1 MITGTMHSIICKE
14 AGIAEGNQIVEC
26 SIPKPK
32 ANQVQIN
39 VKAVALSVSDFN
51 PFLEKENNGKVSYLT
66 RLMAQNK
73 AFGGD
78 ISGIVTGVGE
88 NVSSLKIG
96 DEVYASI
103 GINGGSSE
111 YVVANANKVFLKPHN
126 LSFEEAAALPTAGI
140 VAMEACKKAKIH
152 SGMEVL
158 IQGASGGV
166 GQLALQIAK
175 AMGANITAVC
185 STRNV
190 DNAYSMG
197 AERVI
202 DYKKEN
208 VSECGCNFDAI
219 LGVNGNVPLATYKK
233 LLKQGGTYIAI
244 GGGQATAGLIAPLY
258 ALGSGKKM
266 TFVMYA
272 SAVYHRHLKTLA
284 HLAEQGK
291 IKPMIEGVYRPNELG
306 STLEMIGKNHAQG
319 KVVLVPN
326 FKDTNAS

>member
-1 MITGTMHSIICKE
+1 MINKTMHSIICKE
-14 AGIAEGNQIVEC
+14 AGTADGIQIVKC

-39 VKAVALSVSDFN
+39 IKAVALSVSDFN
-51 PFLEKENNGKVSYLT
+51 PFLEKENNGKISYPT
-66 RLMAQNK
+66 KLMAQNK

-78 ISGIVTGVGE
+78 ISGIVTEVGK
-88 NVSSLKIG
+88 NVTSLKIG

-103 GINGGSSE
+103 GVNGGSAE
-111 YVVANANKVFLKPHN
+111 YIVANANKVFLKPRN

-140 VAMEACKKAKIH
+140 VAMEACEKAKIH

-190 DNAYSMG
+190 DNAYLMG
-197 AERVI
+197 AKRVI

-208 VSECGCNFDAI
+208 VSDCGCSFDAI
-219 LGVNGNVPLATYKK
+219 LGVNGNVPLSTYKK
-233 LLKQGGTYIAI
+233 LLKRGGTYIAI
-244 GGGQATAGLIAPLY
+244 GGEQATAGLIAPLY

-272 SAVYHRHLKTLA
+272 SAVNHEHLKALA
-284 HLAEQGK
+284 NLAEQGK
-291 IKPMIEGVYRPNELG
+291 IKPMIEGVYQPDELG
-306 STLEMIGKNHAQG
+306 SVLENIGKNHAQG
-319 KVVLVPN
+319 KVVLKPG
-326 FKDTNAS
+326 F

>member
-1 MITGTMHSIICKE
+1 MINGTMHSIICKE
-14 AGIAEGNQIVEC
+14 AGTADGMQIVKR

-51 PFLEKENNGKVSYLT
+51 PFLEKENNGRVSYLT
-66 RLMAQNK
+66 KLMVQKK

-78 ISGIVTGVGE
+78 ISGIVTGVGK
-88 NVSSLKIG
+88 NVTSLKIG

-103 GINGGSSE
+103 GVNGGSAE
-111 YVVANANKVFLKPHN
+111 YVTVNVNKVFSKPHN

-152 SGMEVL
+152 SGMDVL

-190 DNAYSMG
+190 DNAYSTG

-208 VSECGCNFDAI
+208 VSECGCSFDAI
-219 LGVNGNVPLATYKK
+219 LGVNGNVPLSIYKK
-233 LLKQGGTYIAI
+233 LLKRGGTYIAI
-244 GGGQATAGLIAPLY
+244 GGKQATAGLIAPLY

-272 SAVYHRHLKTLA
+272 SAVNHNHLNTLA
-284 HLAEQGK
+284 NLAKQGK
-291 IKPMIEGVYRPNELG
+291 IKPMIEGVYQPDELG
-306 STLEMIGKNHAQG
+306 SVLERIGKKHAQG
-319 KVVLVPN
+319 KVVLVPD
-326 FKDTNAS
+326 FI